1 MYLMTGYLQCM
12 YLFACEYMSLWLMNV
27 GIILIAL
34 VNVDLLVFQFD
45 SIKFFKKGYIFMS
58 QNNAIMK

>member
-1 MYLMTGYLQCM
+1 MTGYIQCM

-27 GIILIAL
+27 GIILMVLI
-34 VNVDLLVFQFD
+34 NVDLLVFQFD